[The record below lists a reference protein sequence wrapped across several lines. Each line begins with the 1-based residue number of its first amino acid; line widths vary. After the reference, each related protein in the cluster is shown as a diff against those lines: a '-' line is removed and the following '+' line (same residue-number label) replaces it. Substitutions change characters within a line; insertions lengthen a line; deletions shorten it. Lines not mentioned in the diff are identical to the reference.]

1 MATLAELR
9 AAFGSAWHVNAEAI
23 YALLASDGSGVGAGS
38 FSDLSATGN
47 VTLGNAVS
55 DTIGLY
61 GMTPTAQRASASQ
74 AAFTAQTYTAIA
86 TIAVSAVGTGALAG
100 VWGFQSSTVAKSI
113 RTQVNK
119 IIVDS
124 VKQNTLLLRMR
135 ADAIAIGAI
144 KGAA

>member
-1 MATLAELR
+1 MSTIAELR
-9 AAFGSAWHVNAEAI
+9 AAFGNAWHVNAEAI
-23 YALLASDGSGVGAGS
+23 YALLASDGSAGAGV
-38 FSDLSATGN
+38 FTNLTATGN
-47 VTLGNAVS
+47 VALGNAVG

-61 GMTPTAQRASASQ
+61 GVTPVAQRASGSQ

-86 TIAVSAVGTGALAG
+86 TIAVSAVGTGAFAG

-135 ADAIAIGAI
+135 ADAVAIGAI

>member
-1 MATLAELR
+1 MPTLAELR
-9 AAFGSAWHVNAEAI
+9 AECGSAWHVNAEAI
-23 YALLASDGSGVGAGS
+23 YALLASDGTAGPGV
-38 FSDLSATGN
+38 FTNLTVTGN
-47 VTLGNAVS
+47 TQLGNAIT
-55 DTIGLY
+55 DTF
-61 GMTPTAQRASASQ
+61 GMFGTTPIAQRASASQ

-119 IIVDS
+119 VIVDMA
-124 VKQNTLLLRMR
+124 KQNILLFRLR
-135 ADAIAIGAI
+135 ADLVAYGAI